1 MLVKLGSRHFSAR
14 VREHLLSDRPSN
26 VLDIYRVQSRAEH
39 PAHGDT
45 GLLREILDSA
55 ATKYQEVKHRE
66 SMFIKWEKSDLMQPA
81 AFKRFREVVSVYSTT
96 RTASSNNC

>member
-14 VREHLLSDRPSN
+14 VREHLLSDRRSN

-39 PAHGDT
+39 PAHGDI

-55 ATKYQEVKHRE
+55 ATKYQKLRE

>member
-1 MLVKLGSRHFSAR
+1 MVGKFSCASCNACMPVMLVKLGSRHFSAR

-45 GLLREILDSA
+45 GLLREILDSV

-66 SMFIKWEKSDLMQPA
+66 SMFIK
-81 AFKRFREVVSVYSTT
+81 
-96 RTASSNNC
+96 